1 MRISVGID
9 VAKDVH
15 WICAIDQDASVLIDR
30 AVDNTQEAVDGLIA
44 DLRRLP
50 TGEVT
55 IGLDVMGSFA
65 AFLQALLLAEDFRL
79 VHVPGI
85 AVNRAR
91 IGFAGGETKSDPRD
105 ARVIA
110 EQVRTRPDLRT
121 IRPDDETT
129 VALRLLVGRRRDLIQ
144 DQTRRLSRL
153 HQLIASIHP
162 GLERALDLTTKAPL
176 VLLTRFVTPR
186 EIVGAG
192 RARIIKHLRKTP
204 GMREPERLA
213 DLALAC
219 ARAQRVV
226 VPGEATVAALVR
238 ELASEALAV
247 RDRLA
252 SLDKELEAM
261 VNRHPDGALIRSLPG
276 MGAVLAAQFIAT
288 AGDISRFRSPDAL
301 AAAAGLAPVLRQ
313 SGRSSAFR
321 RAYGGDKDL
330 KRVFYMSAF
339 CACMSH
345 DPGSRAY
352 YDRKRREGKRHTQAL
367 IALARRQATVLWC
380 MLNHR
385 TPFDPAHR
393 QQAA

>member
-1 MRISVGID
+1 
-9 VAKDVH
+9 
-15 WICAIDQDASVLIDR
+15 
-30 AVDNTQEAVDGLIA
+30 
-44 DLRRLP
+44 
-50 TGEVT
+50 
-55 IGLDVMGSFA
+55 
-65 AFLQALLLAEDFRL
+65 
-79 VHVPGI
+79 
-85 AVNRAR
+85 
-91 IGFAGGETKSDPRD
+91 
-105 ARVIA
+105 
-110 EQVRTRPDLRT
+110 
-121 IRPDDETT
+121 
-129 VALRLLVGRRRDLIQ
+129 
-144 DQTRRLSRL
+144 
-153 HQLIASIHP
+153 SIHP

-192 RARIIKHLRKTP
+192 RARIVKHLRKTP

-261 VNRHPDGALIRSLPG
+261 VSRHPDGALIRSLPG

-313 SGRSSAFR
+313 S
-321 RAYGGDKDL
+321 
-330 KRVFYMSAF
+330 
-339 CACMSH
+339 
-345 DPGSRAY
+345 
-352 YDRKRREGKRHTQAL
+352 
-367 IALARRQATVLWC
+367 
-380 MLNHR
+380 
-385 TPFDPAHR
+385 
-393 QQAA
+393 